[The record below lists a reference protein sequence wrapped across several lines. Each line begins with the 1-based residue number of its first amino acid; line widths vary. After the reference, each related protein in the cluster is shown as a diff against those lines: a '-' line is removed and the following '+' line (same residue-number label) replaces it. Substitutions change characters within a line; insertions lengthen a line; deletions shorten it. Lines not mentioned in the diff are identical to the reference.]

1 MGDSTGHEFQS
12 LPDLRSSFAS
22 TLSYVQWQ
30 EKTGGGTRGRLWSL
44 LVRVL
49 HAERSESLAERKED
63 VLTCRRCSVETK
75 MARRLSQHNESS
87 SEETNLGLL
96 CLYARLE
103 CRVDGR
109 GQMWLT
115 AKAHVSETLSNQI
128 RSFRWTS
135 APTSGRDASTYVGCD
150 GSEQISVDT
159 NALRW
164 QAEGACT
171 SCSVAVKTSRSASL
185 PCVCRLTML
194 PESTKQGG
202 RK

>member
-1 MGDSTGHEFQS
+1 
-12 LPDLRSSFAS
+12 
-22 TLSYVQWQ
+22 
-30 EKTGGGTRGRLWSL
+30 
-44 LVRVL
+44 
-49 HAERSESLAERKED
+49 
-63 VLTCRRCSVETK
+63 

-87 SEETNLGLL
+87 SEETILGLH

-109 GQMWLT
+109 GPMWLT
-115 AKAHVSETLSNQI
+115 AKAHVSETLSNQTL
-128 RSFRWTS
+128 SFRWTS

-159 NALRW
+159 NALHR

-171 SCSVAVKTSRSASL
+171 SCSVAVKTSRSVTL
-185 PCVCRLTML
+185 PCVYRLTIL

-202 RK
+202 RMRDVIMHVASECKRDLQSIL

>member
-63 VLTCRRCSVETK
+63 VLTCRRCSRERCSVETK
-75 MARRLSQHNESS
+75 TARRLSQHNESS

-128 RSFRWTS
+128 RSFQWTS

-171 SCSVAVKTSRSASL
+171 SCSVAVKTSRSFSL
-185 PCVCRLTML
+185 P
-194 PESTKQGG
+194 
-202 RK
+202 

>member
-63 VLTCRRCSVETK
+63 VLTCRRCSRERCSVETK
-75 MARRLSQHNESS
+75 TARRLSQHNESS

-96 CLYARLE
+96 CLWNAGSTAVARCGSPQKPTCQRH
-103 CRVDGR
+103 CRIKLVHFDGPPLRPVDAMRPRMSDAMVPNRFLWIPMRCTGR
-109 GQMWLT
+109 LRELARVVPWL
-115 AKAHVSETLSNQI
+115 
-128 RSFRWTS
+128 
-135 APTSGRDASTYVGCD
+135 
-150 GSEQISVDT
+150 
-159 NALRW
+159 
-164 QAEGACT
+164 
-171 SCSVAVKTSRSASL
+171 
-185 PCVCRLTML
+185 
-194 PESTKQGG
+194 
-202 RK
+202 